1 MEDRADLATNRL
13 MERLERDLSELYSEA
28 MKRAVRKH
36 ARTLKALE
44 AVNDVRPPS
53 YCRTISQQ
61 NEWRKREK
69 RRILRE
75 SGLAKAIAKDITASG
90 TVAAVMIQKA
100 MEQVDDINREAF
112 EDG

>member
-1 MEDRADLATNRL
+1 MEDRADLETNRL
-13 MERLERDLSELYSEA
+13 MDRLERDLAQLYNEA
-28 MKRAVRKH
+28 VKRAIRKH
-36 ARTLKALE
+36 ARTLKVLE
-44 AVNDVRPPS
+44 AVNDAKPPS
-53 YCRTISQQ
+53 YCQTITQQ

-69 RRILRE
+69 RRILRQ
-75 SGLAKAIAKDITASG
+75 SGLAKAIAQEVSASG

>member
-1 MEDRADLATNRL
+1 MEDRADLKTNRL
-13 MERLERDLSELYSEA
+13 MDRLERDLAQLYNEA
-28 MKRAVRKH
+28 VKRAIRKN

-44 AVNDVRPPS
+44 AVNDAKPPS
-53 YCRTISQQ
+53 YCRTITQQ
-61 NEWRKREK
+61 NDWRKREK
-69 RRILRE
+69 RRIQRQ
-75 SGLAKAIAKDITASG
+75 SGLAKDIAQEVSASG